1 MSFKSFVAG
10 QILTAAEVNTY
21 LMRQSVITCTSGT
34 RPSSPNAGM
43 VIYETD
49 TNRVL
54 VYTTATTGWQ
64 PPWNTPWG
72 RVTSVQLLASQ
83 GPFTTETAVPGFSVS
98 FTGVQNRLYRALLT
112 GHTYS
117 TVAGDNIEL
126 KLRQNNVSGYVYA
139 SSNRQVQAVSNQEGH
154 HIITEFTA
162 VGSTTMV
169 ATLRR
174 GTGSGNVYLFAPS
187 SELAARIIIEDIG
200 PASAPA

>member
-64 PPWNTPWG
+64 PPWNMPWG
-72 RVTSVQLLASQ
+72 VMGQAVVSAEQTVANGGVDLTGASVTY
-83 GPFTTETAVPGFSVS
+83 TAVAGRRVRISAKALMSNGTLAAGWSLRVYKDGSLYDTVGFNNDTVAAASYGCVGVTIDTPAAGSRTYKLNAFFSVN
-98 FTGVQNRLYRALLT
+98 TDNKVA
-112 GHTYS
+112 YS
-117 TVAGDNIEL
+117 GLN
-126 KLRQNNVSGYVYA
+126 
-139 SSNRQVQAVSNQEGH
+139 
-154 HIITEFTA
+154 F
-162 VGSTTMV
+162 ST
-169 ATLRR
+169 
-174 GTGSGNVYLFAPS
+174 
-187 SELAARIIIEDIG
+187 IIIVEDIG
-200 PASAPA
+200 PSGAPA